1 MLQANAVQA
10 EWDQSTSPPRS
21 DAHGL
26 APNEA
31 ALALHG
37 LQPGRG
43 GADLDSWGDSRR
55 DQGSNP
61 RRRESDDIDGKLA
74 RLTDGLVALPEV
86 GQEFLGFHLIGDLG
100 RGAFGRVYL
109 ARQGDLADRPVALK
123 VSTGCLAES
132 QKLARLQHTHIVP
145 IHSFHRAGPL
155 QAVCMPY
162 LGSATLADVL
172 EDLGQRQTLPES
184 GKGLISTLNSHRS
197 RRGGVAPPLPSAA
210 ALVAP
215 SHALEHPPATPL
227 RVAEGPAVL
236 TTLRMLEGMTY
247 VEAVLWIGARLAE
260 GLAHAHERGVLHR
273 DLKPA
278 NVLLTDEGQPM
289 LLDFNLA
296 EDVKA
301 AGAAGARVGGT
312 LPYMAP
318 EHLAA
323 YQGQPATVDAR
334 SDIYALGVILY
345 ELLTGR
351 HPFAK
356 HPGPAD
362 GVLALMLQD
371 RTRPPA
377 PARSLNSGVSPAV
390 DSIVRR
396 CLEPN
401 PARRY
406 QAARELQEDL
416 DRQRLHQP
424 LRYARDPSP
433 RERIAKWLRRNPR
446 TVTATR
452 VGAAALVLLLLLTIG
467 LFWKGEQLARH
478 ESTDR
483 FKGFHDD
490 LTTAR
495 LLLGAR
501 AADVDQLTEGREAAQ
516 RALERFQVGAGDHWR
531 DPPSALRLSAEEK
544 DRLKVES
551 GELLLLLAS
560 ARARPNLSAG
570 DDVKR
575 QEDLQEA
582 LRMNRLAETCYPENQ
597 APHALWA
604 QRALLESMRGR
615 DEEAQQL
622 RKRADETPM
631 RDVWDEYLLARDQAS
646 SGRLA
651 DAAERLRAVAARE
664 PDNFAVQFLMG
675 NCCLDGFIDRLGQET
690 DAVGCYSACIALRP
704 DFHAAYA
711 NRGLVRLRRCLWE
724 EAEADFTRAIE
735 LRPNRAEY
743 HLYRAEAREG
753 LRKDEEEL
761 GDLNEAEE
769 LGSKAIL
776 LHYMRARVQ
785 QRLGRDIS
793 ARRDLDWVL
802 RQAPTDEEGFV
813 SRGVARASDGDMKAA
828 LDDFAQAVKLNPNS
842 VAGLQDQ
849 ASVLAEQLGRNQE
862 ALAPLDRLLELYP
875 AFAQA
880 RGTRAVI
887 RARLGLADEARA
899 DALKARELD
908 PDGGAVRFQT
918 ACVYSL
924 LGRERETDKA
934 EAFRLLCQALQ
945 KGYGWEQLVHDEDLA
960 PLRNDPRFTDLTR
973 TAGMLQAGGNEEAR
987 HVK

>member
-1 MLQANAVQA
+1 MLQANAPRA
-10 EWDQSTSPPRS
+10 DWDQSVSEPGS
-21 DAHGL
+21 DA
-26 APNEA
+26 ASTSDEA
-31 ALALHG
+31 AQALRG
-37 LQPGRG
+37 LQPGRDSG
-43 GADLDSWGDSRR
+43 DLDSWGDSRR
-55 DQGSNP
+55 DSASVHQ
-61 RRRESDDIDGKLA
+61 RRASDEAGAKLA
-74 RLTDGLVALPEV
+74 RLTEGLVALPEV
-86 GQEFLGFHLIGDLG
+86 GQEFLGFQLMSELG

-109 ARQGDLADRPVALK
+109 ARQGLLADRPVALK

-145 IHSFHRAGPL
+145 VHSFHRAGPL

-162 LGSATLADVL
+162 FGSTTLADVL
-172 EDLGQRQTLPES
+172 DDLGQRQTLPES

-197 RRGGVAPPLPSAA
+197 RRSAVAPPLQSAVA
-210 ALVAP
+210 PVAP
-215 SHALEHPPATPL
+215 SQALLNAPAPA
-227 RVAEGPAVL
+227 VEGPAVL

-247 VEAVLWIGARLAE
+247 VDAVLWIGARLAE

-301 AGAAGARVGGT
+301 VGAAGARVGGT

-323 YQGQPATVDAR
+323 YQGRPGVVDAR
-334 SDIYALGVILY
+334 SDIYALGVMLY
-345 ELLTGR
+345 ELLTGQ
-351 HPFAK
+351 HPFGK
-356 HPGPAD
+356 HPGPPEIA
-362 GVLALMLQD
+362 LARMMQD
-371 RTRPPA
+371 RMHTPRL
-377 PARSLNSGVSPAV
+377 ARSLNRGVSPAV
-390 DSIVRR
+390 DSILRR

-433 RERIAKWLRRNPR
+433 RERIAKWLKRNPR

-452 VGAAALVLLLLLTIG
+452 VGAAALVLLLLLTVG

-478 ESTDR
+478 ESADR

-490 LTTAR
+490 VATAR

-501 AADVDQLTEGREAAQ
+501 AADVDQLAEGRDAAH
-516 RALERFQVGAGDHWR
+516 RALERFQLGAGDRWR
-531 DPPSALRLSAEEK
+531 DPPSAQRLSADEK

-560 ARARPNLSAG
+560 AAARTDDAAG
-570 DDVKR
+570 DDAKR
-575 QEDLQEA
+575 QETLQDA
-582 LRMNRLAETCYPENQ
+582 LRMNRLAETCYPEDQ

-604 QRALLESMRGR
+604 QRAWLESLQGHV
-615 DEEAQQL
+615 EEARQL
-622 RKRADETPM
+622 RARADETPM
-631 RDVWDEYLLARDQAS
+631 RDVWDEYLLARDQAGN
-646 SGRLA
+646 GRLA
-651 DAAERLRAVAARE
+651 DAAERLRAVAVRE

-711 NRGLVRLRRCLWE
+711 NRGLIRLRRRLWE
-724 EAEADFTRAIE
+724 EAEADFTRAVE
-735 LRPNRAEY
+735 LRSKRAEY
-743 HLYRAEAREG
+743 YLYRAEAREG
-753 LRKDEEEL
+753 LHKDQEEL
-761 GDLNEAEE
+761 EDLNEAEE

-776 LHYMRARVQ
+776 LYYMRARVH
-785 QRLGRDIS
+785 QRLGRDVS
-793 ARRDLDWVL
+793 ARRDLDRVL

-813 SRGVARASDGDMKAA
+813 ARGVARASDGDMKAA
-828 LDDFAQAVKLNPNS
+828 LDDFTQAVKLNPNS
-842 VAGLQDQ
+842 VAGLQDE
-849 ASVLAEQLGRNQE
+849 ASILAEQLGRNRE

-880 RGTRAVI
+880 RGARAVI
-887 RARLGLADEARA
+887 RARLGLADDAKA
-899 DALKARELD
+899 DARKARELD
-908 PDGGAVRFQT
+908 PESGAVRYQA
-918 ACVYSL
+918 ACVYAL
-924 LGRERETDKA
+924 AGEANRT

-945 KGYGWEQLVHDEDLA
+945 KGYGWEQLGQDADLA
-960 PLRNDPRFTDLTR
+960 PLRNDPRFADLTR
-973 TAGMLQAGGNEEAR
+973 TAGMLQAGG
-987 HVK
+987 K